1 MLAALAATLLF
12 VWLLL
17 WGVFHLA
24 GGAVHLLLVAGLALF
39 VLRVARSGDWRLS

>member
-1 MLAALAATLLF
+1 MLLALAATLLF

-24 GGAVHLLLVAGLALF
+24 GGAIHLLLVAGLLILLLAAL
-39 VLRVARSGDWRLS
+39 RSEDWRSL